1 MARAG
6 LLLVVP
12 GVGLTAWAQ
21 SQVAGERRRALLA
34 AVHAGV
40 SDLVVG
46 PAGTAGLALGCVG
59 ALMGLGWAVI
69 VIAWLVLADVLEALD
84 LPSAANEVRA
94 RHTCSLETALMT
106 LVVLSGTLAVVGLG
120 GAHVVGAVVLSGLA
134 VAAVT
139 ALGDVV
145 QDHHFQPRAG
155 WTVATVTGLA
165 SLGVA
170 LSSLGL
176 LEPPM
181 VRPAVTRH
189 GC

>member
-1 MARAG
+1 
-6 LLLVVP
+6 
-12 GVGLTAWAQ
+12 
-21 SQVAGERRRALLA
+21 
-34 AVHAGV
+34 
-40 SDLVVG
+40 
-46 PAGTAGLALGCVG
+46 
-59 ALMGLGWAVI
+59 
-69 VIAWLVLADVLEALD
+69 
-84 LPSAANEVRA
+84 
-94 RHTCSLETALMT
+94 MT

-181 VRPAVTRH
+181 VRPPGALRPDRRRGASGWELSTGCLNKLTHQGDSGRTSLSVASARQAHLGTEPVVLTRRRSRQMLPMPPSSADP
-189 GC
+189 GKKAGQPPAPSTRRPRLR